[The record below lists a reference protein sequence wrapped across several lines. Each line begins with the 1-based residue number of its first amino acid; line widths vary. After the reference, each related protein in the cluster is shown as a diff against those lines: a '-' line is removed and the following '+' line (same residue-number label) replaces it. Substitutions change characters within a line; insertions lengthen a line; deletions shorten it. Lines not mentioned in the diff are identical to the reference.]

1 MRILSTLAVQS
12 VVGELLPVLR
22 AEAGVALD
30 LVFEPT
36 ALLLQRLSA
45 GEPADIAILTSAGI
59 DALAQEGLL
68 DAASKVDVA
77 VSKVGIAVKHGAP
90 KPDIATPQAVRALL
104 LAVPSLCYSRAGAS
118 GIFFTKVIREL
129 GIAEAIAHKATV
141 IASGFT
147 AEQVA
152 NGRCAIA
159 IQQVS
164 ELLVVPGVD
173 IVGPLPE
180 PIQECLMFSAAVARA
195 ARDQRPA
202 AGVLRALV
210 RPGLAGLYARHGLD
224 LAGGESGVVPCS

>member
-1 MRILSTLAVQS
+1 MRILSTLAVQG
-12 VVGELLPVLR
+12 VVGEMLPVLR

-36 ALLLQRLSA
+36 ALLLQRLRA

-118 GIFFTKVIREL
+118 GIFFAKVIREL

-180 PIQECLMFSAAVARA
+180 PIQERLMFSAAVARA
-195 ARDQRPA
+195 ARDGRSA

-210 RPGLAGLYARHGLD
+210 RPGLAGLYTRHGLD
-224 LAGGESGVVPCS
+224 LAGG